1 MALTPVAVCNQALAL
16 LGQAPI
22 TDLAGGDVHSRLCA
36 AIYETVRD
44 ELLGVREWAFAT
56 KWHSCTPLSAA
67 PGNPRYATQYQRPAG
82 VLRVLEACS
91 AAGETDL
98 DWTPEADRIL
108 TAALSGS
115 GTAGSPTLSG
125 ILGVGSMAD
134 DFVWD
139 LSGSLVNISDAL
151 VSFHLAPDMDG
162 DFDVGRIYIEVN
174 GEHLLTRKLTSP
186 YDLGAPWASAMALE
200 GMDTAGEPEILQG
213 LTLQLLD
220 CPSDPPIP
228 DGLEYGA
235 IWRFEIGS
243 PRTPGTGNLLIRTL
257 DQITDPADW
266 PAYFTAAVVARIAY
280 ELAVP
285 VTENMQ
291 ALAAMERRAAAKL
304 REAAAVDGMQGRS
317 SVRRSTSLADKR
329 RS

>member
-16 LGQAPI
+16 LGQQAI
-22 TDLAGGDVHSRLCA
+22 SDLAGGDVHSRLCA

-44 ELLGVREWAFAT
+44 ELLAVREWAFAT
-56 KWHSCTPLSAA
+56 KWHSCAPLSAA
-67 PGNPRYATQYQRPAG
+67 PDNPRYTTQYQRPAG

-98 DWTPEADRIL
+98 DWTPEADVIL
-108 TAALSGS
+108 TEALDGS
-115 GTAGSPTLSG
+115 GTAGSPALSG
-125 ILGVGSMAD
+125 ILGVGSMAE
-134 DFVWD
+134 DFVWA
-139 LSGSLVNISDAL
+139 LGGSPVNISDAL
-151 VSFHLAPDMDG
+151 ISFHLASELVEATE
-162 DFDVGRIYIEVN
+162 VGRIFIEVN
-174 GEHLLTRKLTSP
+174 GQHLLTGLLTGA
-186 YDLGAPWASAMALE
+186 YELGAPWASALALE
-200 GMDTAGEPEILQG
+200 GFDTAGDPDILQG
-213 LTLQLLD
+213 LSIQLLD
-220 CPSDPPIP
+220 CPSDPPVP
-228 DGLEYGA
+228 EGLEYGA

-266 PAYFTAAVVARIAY
+266 PPYFVAAVVARIAY

-317 SVRRSTSLADKR
+317 QVRRSTSLADKR